1 MAEPLYKVVPGK
13 QMIATSDIAK
23 GTLILQED
31 AFVVNNTQINMNNWL
46 HYNGLFQELQGRAS
60 AKLKSTS
67 SGLRAH
73 RSTWKVVR
81 FIARNQ
87 EVILTINLLISDIN
101 YSCVP
106 NATLYFSDGQDA
118 TAPAPPLGQARLVAT
133 TAIAAGTEILRN
145 YTPRL
150 WFETL
155 AARAEA
161 FLYDYDLTCACVGC
175 APPLHAQLDES
186 ERSLARM
193 YHDNLPGLD
202 VPITLAET
210 VRHIDRLHAY
220 IRILDTLRV
229 WDKKVSHA

>member
-13 QMIATSDIAK
+13 QMIATTDIAK

-31 AFVVNNTQINMNNWL
+31 AFVVTNTQINMNNWL

-67 SGLRAH
+67 SGPRAQ

-81 FIARNQ
+81 YIARNQ
-87 EVILTINLLISDIN
+87 DVILTINLLISDIN
-101 YSCVP
+101 HSCVP

-118 TAPAPPLGQARLVAT
+118 TPPAPPLGQARLVAT
-133 TAIAAGTEILRN
+133 TSIPAGTEILRN
-145 YTPRL
+145 YAPRL

-155 AARAEA
+155 AARSEA
-161 FLYDYDLTCACVGC
+161 LLYDYDLTCSCVGC

-193 YHDNLPGLD
+193 YHDNLPDLD
-202 VPITLAET
+202 VQMTPAET
-210 VRHIDRLHAY
+210 VRHMDRLNAY
-220 IRILDTLRV
+220 IRILATLRV